1 MRISD
6 WSSDVCSSDLDDIIS
21 VDNTRKLAKAVEKAG
36 GPVETL
42 IYPKLS
48 HDMAIN
54 AFASLFSDRYDV
66 LKQVSDFIRRKSSGQ
81 VTPRPSAI
89 RAAPL
94 AQDAPPADR
103 KSTRL
108 NSSH

>member
-6 WSSDVCSSDLDDIIS
+6 WSSDVCSSDL
-21 VDNTRKLAKAVEKAG
+21 AVEKAG

-94 AQDAPPADR
+94 AQDAPPADGEVFTDSIEDTDR